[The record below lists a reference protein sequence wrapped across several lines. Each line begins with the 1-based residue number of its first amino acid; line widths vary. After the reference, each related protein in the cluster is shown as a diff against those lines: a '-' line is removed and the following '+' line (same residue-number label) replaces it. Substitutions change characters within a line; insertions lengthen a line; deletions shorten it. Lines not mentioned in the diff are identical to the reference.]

1 MANQINVFELTNTA
15 LKSLNESTK
24 PTVKKAKKVVS
35 KKKIAESVKATKKPV
50 AKKLRKEAVRKISCG
65 KLRLESMQFV
75 EDADSDEFD
84 FTPEDE
90 VVVVVDPEMDEV
102 PASEE
107 EAKEAAEELVGDT
120 ICKCSI
126 CGANYVCDC
135 DSTIEEDV
143 DGEVETCVEDG
154 TCPICGEEA
163 PQIVVGE
170 IVAADDASVADT
182 DDIEDAESEE
192 DTAETD
198 ETDTDKVPA
207 DDADKTTQEVPA
219 EEEEEKLSVD
229 DDDFFVDVDNADD
242 TNESVVRKSVARKP
256 VMRRES
262 ARNAKRPVARKSA
275 LQRERVATARTARKP
290 MAKRPVRVE
299 SQRTARPVMN
309 RVRPT
314 SRVAGKQIDFNE
326 CALNRLF
333 TKFAKENYDNVASVR
348 FTEGKVVGSRLT
360 VEGVVRTT
368 KGTKRTIKLV
378 AENFKPVVGKMKLQC
393 KEFGPFTESVRMPKN
408 KVPFVVEC
416 DVRTGKVTPVSMKYA
431 YVATKRGL
439 KEGKG
444 RVAKFTVTGI
454 VK

>member
-24 PTVKKAKKVVS
+24 PTVNKTKKVVS
-35 KKKIAESVKATKKPV
+35 KKMSESVRKAKKPV
-50 AKKLRKEAVRKISCG
+50 SKKLRKEAVRKISCG
-65 KLRLESMQFV
+65 KLRLESMKFV

-170 IVAADDASVADT
+170 IVPADDASVADT
-182 DDIEDAESEE
+182 DDVDNA
-192 DTAETD
+192 DDTD
-198 ETDTDKVPA
+198 ETEDTDTM
-207 DDADKTTQEVPA
+207 DNEV
-219 EEEEEKLSVD
+219 SVD
-229 DDDFFVDVDNADD
+229 DDDFATDDD
-242 TNESVVRKSVARKP
+242 TANESVRRRPAVKRP
-256 VMRRES
+256 VRRES
-262 ARNAKRPVARKSA
+262 TTARRTSRVVSRKPA
-275 LQRERVATARTARKP
+275 LKRERVATSRTARKP
-290 MAKRPVRVE
+290 MAKKPVRVE
-299 SQRTARPVMN
+299 SKRTARPVMN

-348 FTEGKVVGSRLT
+348 FTKGNVVGNKLT

-368 KGTKRTIKLV
+368 KGSKRTIKLV
-378 AENFKPVVGKMKLQC
+378 AENFKPVAGKIKLQC
-393 KEFGPFTESVRMPKN
+393 REMGPFTESVKMPKN

-416 DVRTGKVTPVSMKYA
+416 NVRAGKVTPVSMKYA

-444 RVAKFTVTGI
+444 KVAKFTVTGI

>member
-24 PTVKKAKKVVS
+24 PTAKKAKKVAS
-35 KKKIAESVKATKKPV
+35 KKMSESVRKAKRPV
-50 AKKLRKEAVRKISCG
+50 SKKLRKEAVRKISCG
-65 KLRLESMQFV
+65 KLRLESMKFV

-107 EAKEAAEELVGDT
+107 EAKEAAEELIGDT

-170 IVAADDASVADT
+170 IVPADDASVADT
-182 DDIEDAESEE
+182 DDVDN
-192 DTAETD
+192 
-198 ETDTDKVPA
+198 
-207 DDADKTTQEVPA
+207 
-219 EEEEEKLSVD
+219 VD
-229 DDDFFVDVDNADD
+229 DDDTDETEDTATTDDDFVTDDD
-242 TNESVVRKSVARKP
+242 TANESVRRRPAVKRP
-256 VMRRES
+256 VRRES
-262 ARNAKRPVARKSA
+262 TTARRTSRVASRKPA
-275 LQRERVATARTARKP
+275 LKRERVATSRMARKP
-290 MAKRPVRVE
+290 MAKKPVRVE
-299 SQRTARPVMN
+299 SKRTARPVMN

-348 FTEGKVVGSRLT
+348 FTDGKVVGTKLT
-360 VEGVVRTT
+360 VEGIVRTT
-368 KGTKRTIKLV
+368 KGSKRTIKLV
-378 AENFKPVVGKMKLQC
+378 AENFKPVAGKIKLQC
-393 KEFGPFTESVRMPKN
+393 REMGPFTESVKMPKN

-416 DVRTGKVTPVSMKYA
+416 DVRASKVTPVSMKYA

-444 RVAKFTVTGI
+444 KVAKFTVTGI

>member
-24 PTVKKAKKVVS
+24 PTAKKAKKVAS
-35 KKKIAESVKATKKPV
+35 KKMSESVRKAKRPV
-50 AKKLRKEAVRKISCG
+50 SKKLRKEAVRKISCG
-65 KLRLESMQFV
+65 KLRLESMKFV

-143 DGEVETCVEDG
+143 DGEVETCAEDG

-170 IVAADDASVADT
+170 IVPADDASVADT
-182 DDIEDAESEE
+182 DDVDNVDDADETE
-192 DTAETD
+192 DTATTD
-198 ETDTDKVPA
+198 DEVSA
-207 DDADKTTQEVPA
+207 DDGEV
-219 EEEEEKLSVD
+219 SVD
-229 DDDFFVDVDNADD
+229 DDDFVTDDD
-242 TNESVVRKSVARKP
+242 TANESVRRRPAVKRP
-256 VMRRES
+256 VRRES
-262 ARNAKRPVARKSA
+262 TTARRTSRVASKKTA
-275 LQRERVATARTARKP
+275 LKRERVATSRIARKP
-290 MAKRPVRVE
+290 MAKKPVRVE
-299 SQRTARPVMN
+299 SKRTARPVMN

-333 TKFAKENYDNVASVR
+333 TKFAKENYNNVASVR
-348 FTEGKVVGSRLT
+348 FTKGDVVGTKLT
-360 VEGVVRTT
+360 VEGVVRTI
-368 KGTKRTIKLV
+368 KGSKRTIKLV
-378 AENFKPVVGKMKLQC
+378 AENFKPVAGKIKLQC
-393 KEFGPFTESVRMPKN
+393 REMGPFTESVKMPKN

-416 DVRTGKVTPVSMKYA
+416 DVRASKVTPVSMKYA

-444 RVAKFTVTGI
+444 KVAKFTVTGI

>member
-24 PTVKKAKKVVS
+24 PTANKTKKAVSKKMSESVRKAKKPVS
-35 KKKIAESVKATKKPV
+35 
-50 AKKLRKEAVRKISCG
+50 KKLRKEAVRKISCG
-65 KLRLESMQFV
+65 KLRLESMKFV

-170 IVAADDASVADT
+170 IVPADDASVADT
-182 DDIEDAESEE
+182 DDVDNA
-192 DTAETD
+192 DDTD
-198 ETDTDKVPA
+198 ETEDTD
-207 DDADKTTQEVPA
+207 TTDNEV
-219 EEEEEKLSVD
+219 SVD
-229 DDDFFVDVDNADD
+229 DDDFATDD
-242 TNESVVRKSVARKP
+242 DIANESVRRRPAVKRPVRRESTTARRTSRVASRKP
-256 VMRRES
+256 VL
-262 ARNAKRPVARKSA
+262 K
-275 LQRERVATARTARKP
+275 RERVATSRTARKP
-290 MAKRPVRVE
+290 MAKKPVRVE
-299 SQRTARPVMN
+299 SKRTARTVMN

-348 FTEGKVVGSRLT
+348 FTKGNVVGNKLT

-368 KGTKRTIKLV
+368 KGSKRTIKLV
-378 AENFKPVVGKMKLQC
+378 AENFKPVAGKIKLQC
-393 KEFGPFTESVRMPKN
+393 REMGPFTESVKMPKN

-416 DVRTGKVTPVSMKYA
+416 NVRAGKVTPVSMKYA

-444 RVAKFTVTGI
+444 KVAKFTVTGI

>member
-24 PTVKKAKKVVS
+24 PTAKKAKKVASKKMSESVRKAKRPVS
-35 KKKIAESVKATKKPV
+35 KK
-50 AKKLRKEAVRKISCG
+50 LREEAVRKISCG
-65 KLRLESMQFV
+65 KLRLESMKFV

-170 IVAADDASVADT
+170 IVPADDASVADT
-182 DDIEDAESEE
+182 DD
-192 DTAETD
+192 
-198 ETDTDKVPA
+198 
-207 DDADKTTQEVPA
+207 EV
-219 EEEEEKLSVD
+219 SVD
-229 DDDFFVDVDNADD
+229 DDDFVTDDD
-242 TNESVVRKSVARKP
+242 TANESVRRRPAVKRP
-256 VMRRES
+256 VRRES
-262 ARNAKRPVARKSA
+262 TTARRTSRVASRKPA
-275 LQRERVATARTARKP
+275 LKGERVATSRMARKP
-290 MAKRPVRVE
+290 MAKKPVRVE
-299 SQRTARPVMN
+299 SKRTARPVMN

-333 TKFAKENYDNVASVR
+333 TKFAKENYNNVASVR
-348 FTEGKVVGSRLT
+348 FTKGNVVGTKLT

-368 KGTKRTIKLV
+368 KGSKRTIKLV
-378 AENFKPVVGKMKLQC
+378 AENFKPVAGKIKLQC
-393 KEFGPFTESVRMPKN
+393 REMGPFTESVKMPKN

-416 DVRTGKVTPVSMKYA
+416 DVRASKVTPVSMKYA

-444 RVAKFTVTGI
+444 NVAKFTVTGI

>member
-24 PTVKKAKKVVS
+24 PTAKKAKKVAS
-35 KKKIAESVKATKKPV
+35 KKMSESVRKAKRPV
-50 AKKLRKEAVRKISCG
+50 SKKLRKEAVRKISCG
-65 KLRLESMQFV
+65 KLRLESMKFV

-170 IVAADDASVADT
+170 IVPADDASVANT
-182 DDIEDAESEE
+182 DETE
-192 DTAETD
+192 DTATTD
-198 ETDTDKVPA
+198 D
-207 DDADKTTQEVPA
+207 EVSA
-219 EEEEEKLSVD
+219 D
-229 DDDFFVDVDNADD
+229 DDDFVTDDD
-242 TNESVVRKSVARKP
+242 TANESVRRRPAVKRP
-256 VMRRES
+256 VRRES
-262 ARNAKRPVARKSA
+262 TTARRTSRVASRKPA
-275 LQRERVATARTARKP
+275 LKRERVATSRMARKP
-290 MAKRPVRVE
+290 MAKKPVRVE
-299 SQRTARPVMN
+299 SKRTARPIMN

-348 FTEGKVVGSRLT
+348 FTKGNVVGNKLT

-368 KGTKRTIKLV
+368 KGSKRTIKLV
-378 AENFKPVVGKMKLQC
+378 AENFKPVAGKIKLQC
-393 KEFGPFTESVRMPKN
+393 REMGPFTESVKMPKN

-416 DVRTGKVTPVSMKYA
+416 NVRAGKVTPVSMKYA

-444 RVAKFTVTGI
+444 KVAKFTVTGI

>member
-24 PTVKKAKKVVS
+24 PTSNKAKKVVS
-35 KKKIAESVKATKKPV
+35 KKISESVRKAKKPV
-50 AKKLRKEAVRKISCG
+50 SKKLRKEAVRKISCG
-65 KLRLESMQFV
+65 KLRLESMKFV

-107 EAKEAAEELVGDT
+107 EAQEAAEELVGDT

-170 IVAADDASVADT
+170 IVPADDASVADT
-182 DDIEDAESEE
+182 DDVDNA
-192 DTAETD
+192 DDTD
-198 ETDTDKVPA
+198 ETTDTD
-207 DDADKTTQEVPA
+207 TTDNEV
-219 EEEEEKLSVD
+219 SVD
-229 DDDFFVDVDNADD
+229 DDDFATDDD
-242 TNESVVRKSVARKP
+242 TANESVRRRPAVKRP
-256 VMRRES
+256 VRRES
-262 ARNAKRPVARKSA
+262 TTARRTSRVASRKPA
-275 LQRERVATARTARKP
+275 LKRERVATSRTARKP
-290 MAKRPVRVE
+290 MAKKPVRVE
-299 SQRTARPVMN
+299 SKRTARPVMN

-348 FTEGKVVGSRLT
+348 FTKGNVVGNKLT

-368 KGTKRTIKLV
+368 KGSKRTIKLV
-378 AENFKPVVGKMKLQC
+378 AENFKPVAGKIKLQC
-393 KEFGPFTESVRMPKN
+393 REMGPFTESVKMPKN

-416 DVRTGKVTPVSMKYA
+416 NVRAGKVTPVSMKYA

-444 RVAKFTVTGI
+444 KVAKFTVTGI

>member
-24 PTVKKAKKVVS
+24 PTAKKAKKVAS
-35 KKKIAESVKATKKPV
+35 KKMSESVRKAKRPV
-50 AKKLRKEAVRKISCG
+50 SKKLRKEAVRKISCG
-65 KLRLESMQFV
+65 KLRLESMKFV

-170 IVAADDASVADT
+170 IVPADDASVAN
-182 DDIEDAESEE
+182 
-192 DTAETD
+192 TD
-198 ETDTDKVPA
+198 ETEDTDTT
-207 DDADKTTQEVPA
+207 DDEV
-219 EEEEEKLSVD
+219 SVD
-229 DDDFFVDVDNADD
+229 DDDFATDDD
-242 TNESVVRKSVARKP
+242 TANESVRRRPAVKRP
-256 VMRRES
+256 VRRES
-262 ARNAKRPVARKSA
+262 TTARRTSRVASRKPA
-275 LQRERVATARTARKP
+275 LKRERVATSRMARKP
-290 MAKRPVRVE
+290 MAKKPVRVE
-299 SQRTARPVMN
+299 SKRTARPIMN

-348 FTEGKVVGSRLT
+348 FTKGNVVGNKLT

-368 KGTKRTIKLV
+368 KGSKRTIKLV
-378 AENFKPVVGKMKLQC
+378 AENFKPVAGKIKLQC
-393 KEFGPFTESVRMPKN
+393 REMGPFTESVKMPKN

-416 DVRTGKVTPVSMKYA
+416 NVRAGKVTPVSMKYA

-444 RVAKFTVTGI
+444 KVAKFTVTGI

>member
-24 PTVKKAKKVVS
+24 PTAKKAKKVAS
-35 KKKIAESVKATKKPV
+35 KKMSESVRKAKRPV
-50 AKKLRKEAVRKISCG
+50 SKKLRKEAVRKISCG
-65 KLRLESMQFV
+65 KLRLESMKFV

-170 IVAADDASVADT
+170 IVPANDASVADT
-182 DDIEDAESEE
+182 DETE
-192 DTAETD
+192 DTATTD
-198 ETDTDKVPA
+198 D
-207 DDADKTTQEVPA
+207 EVSA
-219 EEEEEKLSVD
+219 D
-229 DDDFFVDVDNADD
+229 DDDFVTDDD
-242 TNESVVRKSVARKP
+242 TANESVRRRPAVKRP
-256 VMRRES
+256 VRRES
-262 ARNAKRPVARKSA
+262 TTARRTSRVASRKPA
-275 LQRERVATARTARKP
+275 LKRERVATSRMARKP
-290 MAKRPVRVE
+290 MAKKPVRVE
-299 SQRTARPVMN
+299 SKRTARPVMN

-348 FTEGKVVGSRLT
+348 FTEGKVVGTKLT
-360 VEGVVRTT
+360 VEGIVRTT
-368 KGTKRTIKLV
+368 KGSKRTIKLV
-378 AENFKPVVGKMKLQC
+378 AENFKPVAGKIKLQC
-393 KEFGPFTESVRMPKN
+393 REMGPFTESVKMPKN

-416 DVRTGKVTPVSMKYA
+416 NVRASKVTPVSMKYA

-444 RVAKFTVTGI
+444 KVAKFTVTGI

>member
-24 PTVKKAKKVVS
+24 PTAKKAKKVVS
-35 KKKIAESVKATKKPV
+35 KKKMSESVRKAKRPV
-50 AKKLRKEAVRKISCG
+50 SKRLRKEAVRKISCG
-65 KLRLESMQFV
+65 KLRLESMKFV

-170 IVAADDASVADT
+170 IVPADDASVADT
-182 DDIEDAESEE
+182 DDVEDVDDTE
-192 DTAETD
+192 DT
-198 ETDTDKVPA
+198 DT
-207 DDADKTTQEVPA
+207 T
-219 EEEEEKLSVD
+219 D
-229 DDDFFVDVDNADD
+229 DDTA
-242 TNESVVRKSVARKP
+242 NESV
-256 VMRRES
+256 RRRP
-262 ARNAKRPVARKSA
+262 AVKRPVRRECATARRTSRVASRKPA
-275 LQRERVATARTARKP
+275 LKRERVATSRIARKP
-290 MAKRPVRVE
+290 IAKRPVRVE
-299 SQRTARPVMN
+299 SKRTARPVMN

-314 SRVAGKQIDFNE
+314 SRVAGKQVDFNE

-348 FTEGKVVGSRLT
+348 FTKGNVVGNKLT

-368 KGTKRTIKLV
+368 KGSKRTIKLV
-378 AENFKPVVGKMKLQC
+378 AENFKPVAGKIKLQC
-393 KEFGPFTESVRMPKN
+393 REMGPFTESVKMPKN

-416 DVRTGKVTPVSMKYA
+416 NVRAGKVTPVSMKYA

-444 RVAKFTVTGI
+444 KVAKFTVTGI

>member
-24 PTVKKAKKVVS
+24 PTAKKAKKVAS
-35 KKKIAESVKATKKPV
+35 KKMSESVRKAKRPV
-50 AKKLRKEAVRKISCG
+50 SKKLRKEAVRKISCG
-65 KLRLESMQFV
+65 KLRLESMKFV

-170 IVAADDASVADT
+170 IVPANDASVADT
-182 DDIEDAESEE
+182 DETE
-192 DTAETD
+192 DTATTD
-198 ETDTDKVPA
+198 D
-207 DDADKTTQEVPA
+207 EVSA
-219 EEEEEKLSVD
+219 D
-229 DDDFFVDVDNADD
+229 DDDFVTDDD
-242 TNESVVRKSVARKP
+242 TANESVRRRPAVKRP
-256 VMRRES
+256 VRRES
-262 ARNAKRPVARKSA
+262 TTARRTSRVASRKPA
-275 LQRERVATARTARKP
+275 LKRERVATSRMARKP
-290 MAKRPVRVE
+290 MAKKPVRVE
-299 SQRTARPVMN
+299 SKRTARPVMN

-348 FTEGKVVGSRLT
+348 FTEGKVVGTKLT
-360 VEGVVRTT
+360 VEGIVRTT
-368 KGTKRTIKLV
+368 KGSKRTIKLV
-378 AENFKPVVGKMKLQC
+378 AENFKPVAGKIKLQC
-393 KEFGPFTESVRMPKN
+393 REMGPFTESVKMPKN

-416 DVRTGKVTPVSMKYA
+416 DVRASKVTPVSMKYA

-444 RVAKFTVTGI
+444 KVAKFTVTGI